1 METKLMF
8 APNNNGAQ
16 RTVRDAL
23 NTIASAIN
31 HLDAPAQRF
40 VDDDEGREVL
50 LEDAEQCFAFY
61 KSEMMKRGVLNND
74 IPITLPVCT
83 DERLQITDAVKFDG
97 FKLKTWIIDT
107 YGSAAGI
114 NFKIQFG
121 MYTEAFLLK
130 YYPDDPAERARRY
143 KRITLFIAPY
153 LKAQFVGFRSDAKA
167 YNLGGLEP

>member
-1 METKLMF
+1 VE
-8 APNNNGAQ
+8 
-16 RTVRDAL
+16 
-23 NTIASAIN
+23 
-31 HLDAPAQRF
+31 
-40 VDDDEGREVL
+40 DDDEGREVL

-61 KSEMMKRGVLNND
+61 RSEMIKRGVLNNN
-74 IPITLPVCT
+74 IPITLPVCS
-83 DERLQITDAVKFDG
+83 DERLQITDFVNFDG
-97 FKLKTWIIDT
+97 LKLKTWIDET
-107 YGSAAGI
+107 YGSTAGI